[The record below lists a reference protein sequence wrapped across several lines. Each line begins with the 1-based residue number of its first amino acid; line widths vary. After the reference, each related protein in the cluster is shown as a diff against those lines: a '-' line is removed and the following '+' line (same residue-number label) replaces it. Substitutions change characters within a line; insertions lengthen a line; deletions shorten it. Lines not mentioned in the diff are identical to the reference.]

1 MKFFCDTY
9 AMVEIIKGNRS
20 YQPYL
25 EQELH
30 TNILNL
36 YELFYILLK
45 GYDEITAKEYFYE
58 FASFILPIEDH
69 YLFAAAS
76 FKLKFQKKNISYAD
90 ALGYA
95 MAENKNMR
103 FLTGDKEFKDM
114 DNVEFV
120 K

>member
-1 MKFFCDTY
+1 MIFFCDTY
-9 AMVEIIKGNRS
+9 ALVEIIKGNKS
-20 YQPYL
+20 YHPYL
-25 EQELH
+25 DQELH

-36 YELFYILLK
+36 YGLFYNLLK
-45 GYDEITAKEYFYE
+45 EYGEITAKEYFYE
-58 FASFILPIEDH
+58 FVSLILPIEDH

-76 FKLKFQKKNISYAD
+76 FKLKFQKKNVSYAD